1 MKHILLLIYVCI
13 CGGAEV
19 ASRLINEFIY
29 LTRTPPAAMLDKLT
43 HFSCLLDKSPHLAN
57 RNKSVI
63 VCVQVYAFITN
74 FLGLRLHTIQFSK
87 SILYI

>member
-1 MKHILLLIYVCI
+1 MCETYSFAHIYVCI

-43 HFSCLLDKSPHLAN
+43 HFSCFLDKSPPLLGN

-63 VCVQVYAFITN
+63 VCV
-74 FLGLRLHTIQFSK
+74 
-87 SILYI
+87 